1 MDLCS
6 QSNVLSRLVITVL
19 PKSKRCLITWLPSP
33 SAVILKPQKIVCHCF
48 HYFPIY
54 AGDTGPP
61 TPRCPDKT
69 YPRNGP
75 PSNAHLT
82 LPPTTCTPLP
92 HTCSARAQI
101 HSQAHPLS
109 DILVIHSLLGQPHPN
124 TQQQT
129 SFPTLISLRFQ
140 GIGDSPL
147 HFLPPL
153 QTLLFPLK

>member
-1 MDLCS
+1 MWIHP
-6 QSNVLSRLVITVL
+6 QVTL
-19 PKSKRCLITWLPSP
+19 PPNLR
-33 SAVILKPQKIVCHCF
+33 
-48 HYFPIY
+48 
-54 AGDTGPP
+54 
-61 TPRCPDKT
+61 PDKT
-69 YPRNGP
+69 YPRNRP
-75 PSNAHLT
+75 PSNAHLP

-92 HTCSARAQI
+92 HTCAARAQI

-109 DILVIHSLLGQPHPN
+109 GILVIHGLLGQPHPY

-153 QTLLFPLK
+153 QTLPPQILRAIPLIFIPSFFPKNVLIKM